1 MIFPLHLKR
10 FIWYT
15 RYMKFLIVKTS
26 SIGDIIQTFPVVEYL
41 KAQSPDCTIDWVVEE
56 EYASLVKA
64 HPGISEV
71 HVVATRRWK
80 KSFNL
85 AELTQAI
92 KLLKKT
98 AYDVVFDLQGNTK
111 SALWTFFAKAPIKV
125 GFGRASVPEKP
136 NLLVTNVKVNVAPD
150 LPIQERYL
158 SVVQHY
164 FKDERRFE
172 FKGVQLRL
180 TSDEEKALK
189 TYQNI
194 EGRKIMVAFSSKWE
208 NKRLSFETLLA
219 LLKQETGRYFF
230 VCGTVEEKQ
239 VADTL
244 AAHFPE
250 STVVMGLSFPLWQRV
265 MGEMDL
271 VISADSA
278 ALALCGT
285 TSTPSFSFFGPTKA
299 SVYKPM
305 GSHHTHF
312 QGSCPYDVE
321 FAARCPRLRSCKTG
335 ACLKSVKGA
344 ELFSLSQQ
352 KFQRHPLGI
361 RLPPGKTTA
370 PHH

>member
-1 MIFPLHLKR
+1 
-10 FIWYT
+10 
-15 RYMKFLIVKTS
+15 MKFLIVKTS
-26 SIGDIIQTFPVVEYL
+26 SIGDIIQTFPVIEYL
-41 KAQSPDCTIDWVVEE
+41 KACNPDCTIDWVVEE

-64 HPGISEV
+64 HPGVSEV

-80 KSFNL
+80 RSFKLN
-85 AELTQAI
+85 ELRHAI
-92 KLLKKT
+92 NLLKKA

-111 SALWTFFAKAPIKV
+111 SALWTFFAKAPVKV
-125 GFGRASVPEKP
+125 GFGASSVPERP
-136 NLLVTNVKVNVAPD
+136 NLLVTNVKFDVAPD
-150 LPIQERYL
+150 LPIQQRYL

-164 FKDERRFE
+164 FKDESSFD

-180 TSDEEKALK
+180 TPEEEKALGAFQVIQEK
-189 TYQNI
+189 
-194 EGRKIMVAFSSKWE
+194 KVMVAFSSKWE
-208 NKRLSFETLLA
+208 NKRLSFETLLE
-219 LLKQETGRYFF
+219 LLKQEKCHYVF

-239 VADTL
+239 VADKL

-250 STVVMGLSFPLWQRV
+250 SSVVMGLSFPLWQRV

-299 SVYKPM
+299 SVYKPL
-305 GSHHTHF
+305 GDHHTHF
-312 QGSCPYDVE
+312 QGSCPYDVK

-335 ACLKSVKGA
+335 ACLKSA
-344 ELFSLSQQ
+344 EGDVLFSLFRQ
-352 KFQRHPLGI
+352 KFQHHPLGI

-370 PHH
+370 PHR